1 MPFEWFVALR
11 YMRAEKG
18 QTALILAAVSVGVS
32 VIVFLSALINGLQT
46 SLIDKTLGSQAHVIL
61 NVARESPRPLIV
73 DVSGR
78 AVSRDVQPASQRL
91 RSIDQWPVVMTD
103 LERVRGVTAASP
115 MVIGAGFAV
124 RSDAKSP
131 IVVRGVE
138 PERFLAIL
146 DVRKKI
152 VAGRF
157 DVAGGDVAVGS
168 TLASDLGVGLGD
180 KIRLTTTEGVDD
192 VVTISG
198 VFTLGNEAVDKTWV
212 LTSLRHAQALYAL
225 PGGATTI
232 ELKVADVFD
241 AERVASDVHDRT
253 GLDADSW
260 MKLNAE
266 LLTGLSAQS
275 SSKNM
280 IEFFVVV
287 AVALGIA
294 SVLIVSVVQKSR
306 EIGILRAVGTPPRRV
321 LLVFLIQGGVLGF
334 CGSLLGCG
342 LGAIFAK
349 LFEGIARAPD
359 GAPKFP
365 VQLDLQLFLFATAI
379 ATGVGLFAA
388 VIPAR
393 RASRLDPATA
403 IRNG

>member
-1 MPFEWFVALR
+1 MLI
-11 YMRAEKG
+11 RAIE
-18 QTALILAAVSVGVS
+18 
-32 VIVFLSALINGLQT
+32 N
-46 SLIDKTLGSQAHVIL
+46 DGS
-61 NVARESPRPLIV
+61 
-73 DVSGR
+73 
-78 AVSRDVQPASQRL
+78 
-91 RSIDQWPVVMTD
+91 
-103 LERVRGVTAASP
+103 
-115 MVIGAGFAV
+115 
-124 RSDAKSP
+124 
-131 IVVRGVE
+131 
-138 PERFLAIL
+138 
-146 DVRKKI
+146 
-152 VAGRF
+152 
-157 DVAGGDVAVGS
+157 
-168 TLASDLGVGLGD
+168 
-180 KIRLTTTEGVDD
+180 
-192 VVTISG
+192 
-198 VFTLGNEAVDKTWV
+198 
-212 LTSLRHAQALYAL
+212 
-225 PGGATTI
+225 
-232 ELKVADVFD
+232 
-241 AERVASDVHDRT
+241 DRT

-294 SVLIVSVVQKSR
+294 SVLIISVVQKSR

-334 CGSLLGCG
+334 GGSLLGCG
-342 LGAIFAK
+342 LGAILSK

-365 VQLDLQLFLFATAI
+365 LQLDLQLFLFATAI
-379 ATGVGLFAA
+379 ATGIGLLAA